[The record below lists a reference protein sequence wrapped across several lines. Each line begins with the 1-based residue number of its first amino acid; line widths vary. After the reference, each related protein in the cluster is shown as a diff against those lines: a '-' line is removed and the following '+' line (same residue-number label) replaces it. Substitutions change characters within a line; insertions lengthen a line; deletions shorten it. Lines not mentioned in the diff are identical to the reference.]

1 MAKHCAA
8 PNGPSV
14 VFRVGDVLVNITAV
28 VGTVCIVATIAAL
41 LFGVNIAMFKTG
53 SMAPTI
59 PTGSAAVSVRIDA
72 ADARPRD
79 IVTVS
84 RGKGKL
90 PVTHRVVEVM
100 PTGDGE
106 AALILKGDA
115 NDSNDPFPYQV
126 QTVNRVVWSMPGLG
140 TALAR
145 AQQAPLLGVVTV
157 FAALLVTWAFW
168 PRKCDDDE
176 AGAGSHGSAAAP
188 DSPIDSPR
196 PAATPELSTTD
207 HSFAVHAAGSTVER
221 PSL

>member
-1 MAKHCAA
+1 MA
-8 PNGPSV
+8 S
-14 VFRVGDVLVNITAV
+14 RVGDVLVNITAV

-41 LFGVNIAMFKTG
+41 FFGVNIAMFKTG

-72 ADARPRD
+72 DDAQPSD

-84 RGKGKL
+84 RGEGKL

-100 PTGDGE
+100 PTGDGG

-115 NDSNDPFPYQV
+115 NESNDPFPYQV
-126 QTVNRVVWSMPGLG
+126 QTVNRVVWSIPGLG
-140 TALAR
+140 TVLAR
-145 AQQAPLLGVVTV
+145 MQQAPMLGVATV

-168 PRKCDDDE
+168 PRKNDDDN
-176 AGAGSHGSAAAP
+176 AA
-188 DSPIDSPR
+188 D
-196 PAATPELSTTD
+196 PAATTSNSSSDSLTDSPGPSAGSELSVTN
-207 HSFAVHAAGSTVER
+207 HSFAAHAAGSTAER

>member
-1 MAKHCAA
+1 MSKHAA
-8 PNGPSV
+8 PSKGPSLAS
-14 VFRVGDVLVNITAV
+14 RVGDVLVNITAV
-28 VGTVCIVATIAAL
+28 VGAVCIVATIAAF

-72 ADARPRD
+72 ADAKPGD

-84 RGKGKL
+84 RGEGKL

-100 PTGDGE
+100 PTGDGG

-115 NDSNDPFPYQV
+115 NESNDPFPYQV

-145 AQQAPLLGVVTV
+145 VQQAPFLAVVTV

-168 PRKCDDDE
+168 PRKNDDDN
-176 AGAGSHGSAAAP
+176 ADTAARSGNTTS

-196 PAATPELSTTD
+196 SETASELSTTD

-221 PSL
+221 PST